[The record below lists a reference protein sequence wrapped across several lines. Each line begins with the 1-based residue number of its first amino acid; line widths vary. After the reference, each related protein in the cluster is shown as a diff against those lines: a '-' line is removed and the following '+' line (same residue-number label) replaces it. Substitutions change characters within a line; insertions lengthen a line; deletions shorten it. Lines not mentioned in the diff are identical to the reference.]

1 VHGELRPY
9 LFLLSIISHYTKVY
23 YYTLV
28 YAYKKYITLVVGL
41 FMEDEFT
48 EMNILHIV
56 SSARGAESFSHKLG
70 DAIVEK
76 LRAANAQSSVVV
88 HDVAALPFPH
98 LGESQLA
105 SFFTPEDKRSP
116 ELAATAQVSDTAID
130 ELMQADAIV
139 IGVPMYNFGIPSTL
153 KSWIDHIARAGKTF
167 SYGANGPEGLVKNK
181 KVYLA
186 ISSGGVYSEGA
197 MKAMDYTESYLRS
210 VLGFLG
216 MTDISVVRVEGVN
229 IPGVQDDALA
239 KAVSSLT
246 DLGLAA

>member
-1 VHGELRPY
+1 MEEL
-9 LFLLSIISHYTKVY
+9 
-23 YYTLV
+23 
-28 YAYKKYITLVVGL
+28 
-41 FMEDEFT
+41 FT

-76 LRAANAQSSVVV
+76 LRGSSAEGEVVTR
-88 HDVAALPFPH
+88 DVAAMPFPH
-98 LGESQLA
+98 LGATQLA
-105 SFFTPEDKRSP
+105 SFFTPEDKRTP
-116 ELAATAQVSDTAID
+116 ELAATVAVSDGAID
-130 ELMQADAIV
+130 ELMRADRIV

-167 SYGANGPEGLVKNK
+167 SYGNSGPEGLVKDK

-197 MKAMDYTESYLRS
+197 MQAFDYTESYLRS

-229 IPGVQDDALA
+229 MPGLQDEALA
-239 KAVSSLT
+239 KAVNSLS